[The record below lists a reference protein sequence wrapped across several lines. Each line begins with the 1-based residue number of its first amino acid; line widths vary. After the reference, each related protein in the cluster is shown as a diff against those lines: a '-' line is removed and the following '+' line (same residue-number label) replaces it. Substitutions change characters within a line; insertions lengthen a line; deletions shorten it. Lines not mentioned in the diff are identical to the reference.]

1 MKIIKIIFY
10 TGILCGIAGS
20 LLITTGYGPIELRR
34 ALGIIG
40 IVLILPSGII
50 INRRG

>member
-20 LLITTGYGPIELRR
+20 LLITTGYGPIELKRS
-34 ALGIIG
+34 LGIIS
-40 IVLILPSGII
+40 ISLLLPSAII
-50 INRRG
+50 MNRRR